1 MADLA
6 SLTTGSPGAAI
17 DTSSA
22 TNKDLPAWYQQYTQN
37 LGTQG
42 MGIAQANNSQPL
54 PAQSV
59 AGFNKDQADAFANV
73 RDNQKLWQPYMN
85 AGMEAN
91 NQIPGTAAKFID
103 YAQGAVGAP
112 AMTTSNAV
120 QPWAQGAQDA
130 ASGSAQDWTSNV
142 SKYMSPYTTAVVDNI
157 ARLGKNNWE
166 DTIMPGVNA
175 SMIGSGQFGST
186 RNADI
191 LTRAGNRA
199 ADDIT
204 GQQSNALQ
212 AGYTG
217 AAGIFANDAN
227 RAQQQ
232 QSLQASTALAGGNM
246 MQGSLAA
253 DAARIQQ
260 QGKLQAD
267 TALSGASGAVN
278 AINTSADNMGA
289 LAKTYQDLNNTDA
302 QSLLNIGNQ
311 QQTLQQKGYDAA
323 YANANFARTDPWTQ
337 LQNAHG
343 VVNGVQLPNSV
354 TQTANGPANSYSAS
368 PISGAL
374 SAYYLAQGLS
384 ATGQPTAKT
393 S

>member
-1 MADLA
+1 MADLLA
-6 SLTTGSPGAAI
+6 GSPGAAI
-17 DTSSA
+17 DTSNA

-42 MGIAQANNSQPL
+42 MTVAQQNNSQPL

-59 AGFNKDQADAFANV
+59 AGFNKDQAAAFQGV
-73 RDNQKLWQPYMN
+73 RDNQGLWEPYMN

-91 NQIPGTAAKFID
+91 NQIAPTAAKFID

-112 AMTTSNAV
+112 AMTTSSSV

-130 ASGSAQDWTSNV
+130 ASGSAQDWTANV
-142 SKYMSPYTTAVVDNI
+142 SKYMSPYTTNVVDNI
-157 ARLGKNNWE
+157 ARLGKRNWE
-166 DTIMPGVNA
+166 DTIMPGVNS
-175 SMIGSGQFGST
+175 SMIGNGQFGST

-191 LTRAGNRA
+191 LTRAGVNA

-204 GQQSNALQ
+204 GQQSTALQ
-212 AGYTG
+212 AGYNG

-232 QSLQASTALAGGNM
+232 QSMQASTALAGGNM
-246 MQGSLAA
+246 MKDSLAA
-253 DAARIQQ
+253 DANRVQQ
-260 QGKLQAD
+260 QGQIQAN
-267 TALSGASGAVN
+267 TALSGATGAVN
-278 AINTSADNMGA
+278 AINTGADNMGA
-289 LAKTYQDLNNTDA
+289 LAQTYQSLKNTDN

-311 QQTLQQKGYDAA
+311 QQTLQQKGYDTA
-323 YANANFARTDPWTQ
+323 YANANAARTDPWTQ
-337 LQNAHG
+337 LKNAQDMVSG
-343 VVNGVQLPNSV
+343 IQLPNSV

-374 SAYYLAQGLS
+374 SAYYLAQGLG
-384 ATGQPTAKT
+384 ADGKPKG
-393 S
+393 